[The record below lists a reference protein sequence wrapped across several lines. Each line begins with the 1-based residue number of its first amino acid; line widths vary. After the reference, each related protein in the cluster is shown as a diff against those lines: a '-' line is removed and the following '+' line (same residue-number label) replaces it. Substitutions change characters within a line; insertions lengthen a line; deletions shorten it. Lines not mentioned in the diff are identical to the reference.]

1 VTALHRRLVAIAQRC
16 AVGMLWAMS
25 ERFETLGI
33 DVEAG
38 AIPTRVF
45 RPADAIRLPALVV
58 VPSIF
63 GPAPDLIARLSRFS
77 DRAVIAVPDP
87 FWRVGGGVVPYA
99 DHEGA
104 VGRLEGFDLR
114 RCIDDLRAVLDWTRD
129 RCNGRV
135 AGLGICFGGPFV
147 LRFAGEGRLQGVVT
161 WHGSRMENFL
171 ERAGEITC
179 PMRLHFGEEDP
190 VTPPEA
196 IEKIRAA
203 FASHPDVS
211 IAVHPGA
218 VHGFSHDGDAYDEK
232 ACQAGLDATGAL
244 LESLA

>member
-1 VTALHRRLVAIAQRC
+1 MSQRAETIAVA
-16 AVGMLWAMS
+16 
-25 ERFETLGI
+25 
-33 DVEAG
+33 VEDG
-38 AIPTRVF
+38 AIPTVVLA
-45 RPADAIRLPALVV
+45 PEEAGPWPGLVV

-63 GPAPDLIARLSRFS
+63 GPAPDLVERLSRLS
-77 DRAVIAVPDP
+77 HRALVAVPDP
-87 FWRVGGGVVPYA
+87 FWRLGGGVVPYD

-104 VGRLEGFDLR
+104 IRRLQGFDLP
-114 RCIDDLRAVLDWTRD
+114 RCIADLGAVIDWTRA

-171 ERAGEITC
+171 ERAGDVTC
-179 PMRLHFGEEDP
+179 PLRLHFGEDDP
-190 VTPPEA
+190 ITPPEA

-211 IAVHPGA
+211 IVVHPGA
-218 VHGFSHDGDAYDEK
+218 AHGFSHDGPAYDEK
-232 ACQAGLDATGAL
+232 ACRAGLEATRAL
-244 LESLA
+244 LRSLA